1 MSSVIFGQFVEW
13 AARTFSWR
21 ERSCAG
27 WANTC
32 RASGTDAD
40 RSCTADLARARGSA
54 ADVALMCRSEPLMSA
69 WRFTPALILAIGL
82 SLAAVTGWAQST
94 ALVSTFAGQA
104 GVSGSANGTGTAATF
119 KYPVGVA
126 LDGSGNVYIGDFQ
139 NNLVRKITAGG
150 VVSTLAG
157 SGSVGSANGTGTAA
171 SFNGPIGVAVDG
183 SGNVYVGD
191 SANNLIRKITPGGVV
206 TTFAGSGSG
215 GAANGTGTAA
225 SFSGPADLAIDGSGN
240 IYETDQV
247 GNLIRKITSAG
258 VVSTLAGSG
267 SAGSANGT
275 GTAASF
281 SQPYAVAV
289 DASGNVYIGDIHNNQ
304 IRKISAGGVV
314 TTLAGSGASGSAD
327 GTGTAASFN
336 GPYGLAIDVAGNV
349 YVGDYGNNLVRKI
362 TSWGV
367 VNTLAGSGAQG
378 SANGSATAASFNGPC
393 GVAVNANGRLYV
405 AEVFNN
411 LIRLIIFG
419 SSLFLVGPRGK

>member
-1 MSSVIFGQFVEW
+1 
-13 AARTFSWR
+13 
-21 ERSCAG
+21 
-27 WANTC
+27 
-32 RASGTDAD
+32 
-40 RSCTADLARARGSA
+40 
-54 ADVALMCRSEPLMSA
+54 MSA